1 MKPNLFMNHPTQ
13 MDPNFIKSIYIHM
26 NLILL
31 NIRTWIVVY
40 MQACLWE
47 DRGGYKWYLSP
58 KLLDTVGV
66 FQFFLLHFPHLSTW
80 LSYRL
85 WYRLDLNWNLLKN
98 FHNFIC
104 CSKINKKIPHTFSK
118 DEGWQSSLSVFKSTV
133 IAFSLSTGGTSQVTP
148 FRFGSYL
155 NWKLVMHPLAMQHQ
169 FFLSPMVYR
178 F

>member
-1 MKPNLFMNHPTQ
+1 MHVCEKIGEGINGQIFGINKFLVPKYLA
-13 MDPNFIKSIYIHM
+13 
-26 NLILL
+26 LL
-31 NIRTWIVVY
+31 T
-40 MQACLWE
+40 
-47 DRGGYKWYLSP
+47 DGG
-58 KLLDTVGV
+58 
-66 FQFFLLHFPHLSTW
+66 FQFFLLHVPNLFTW